1 MEPCTIALHDHTGD
15 NVLER
20 LAQANLLCRIVLRV
34 SAGPDQWPHLTAF
47 SSRVRHRM
55 IRSSTEGGTSR
66 LVLCS
71 QTSDIHCPT
80 CTRITRA
87 ASVQLR
93 FRCLQRAISLIWL
106 GCGIHNL
113 PQAKGPGSYLGRVR
127 FGTGKAGAQGVH
139 RPSSDR
145 RGSFPLLRQLPL
157 SQSPAPRPSQTLPAK
172 ASRSD
177 VRSQP

>member
-87 ASVQLR
+87 ASVQLC

-106 GCGIHNL
+106 AAAYTTFRRQKVPGAIWGGYALEQEKPERRVCTDLLLIVGVRSHYSVNYLFHNL
-113 PQAKGPGSYLGRVR
+113 LHHVLLKHSLRKHHGPM
-127 FGTGKAGAQGVH
+127 
-139 RPSSDR
+139 
-145 RGSFPLLRQLPL
+145 
-157 SQSPAPRPSQTLPAK
+157 
-172 ASRSD
+172 
-177 VRSQP
+177 